1 MMTENKICCFTGH
14 RDISPMHM
22 RLLPKLLEKLISEQL
37 KKGVRIF
44 RAGGARGFD
53 TLAALAVL
61 DFKER
66 YPDIKLEL
74 YLPCKD
80 QTSKWNERDRRAY
93 EYVLERSD
101 RVSYVSETYFKGC
114 MFVRNRQL
122 VDGAHVCIAYYDGG
136 AGGTAYT
143 VSYAAEND
151 VEVKNTYDMI
161 NEKKIFRGL
170 F

>member
-1 MMTENKICCFTGH
+1 MTESKICCFTGH
-14 RDISPMHM
+14 RDISPAHM
-22 RLLPKLLEKLISEQL
+22 RRLPKLLEKLISEQIE
-37 KKGVRIF
+37 KGARTF

-61 DFKER
+61 DLKER
-66 YPDIKLEL
+66 YPDINLEL

-80 QTSKWNERDRRAY
+80 QAVKWDERDRRAY
-93 EYVLERSD
+93 EYVLDRSD
-101 RVSYVSETYFKGC
+101 KVSYVGQTYFKGC

-136 AGGTAYT
+136 TGGTAYT
-143 VSYAAEND
+143 VNYAAERG

-161 NEKKIFRGL
+161 NEKKMLGGL